1 MSKLYQFTTIFI
13 IILFVTGCGG
23 STTIKNDSKK
33 DGHSSQYG
41 NTGTLDSAA
50 ISAMTT
56 DDKIK
61 YSESLFNSALSQN
74 NKQSKK
80 NDLFSNALLLT
91 TQILTDFQQS
101 KLSHEQGLSDISQA
115 QFDYALELTNK
126 MMGQFTNSQLSHE
139 QSNQYLLTSA
149 AINSTNFQTEA
160 ALAQLSVDFSS
171 KQNAQSSLY
180 YQLKAMAEYQQGQP
194 SNAVKELIRRHD
206 FLANENEKQLNNNL
220 IWGYLA
226 AINLNEPNT
235 SSTAY
240 NSSISED
247 QGTYSAWVNLAKILR
262 DSKDPQTMNSA
273 VNFWLQTYPTHQA
286 DRTFI
291 NHIIQVRQTSMLDVR
306 HIAVLLPQQGKLAKP
321 AKAIRDGIMAS
332 HFQSSLANNLQLHF
346 YDTSSDHIWLTYQ
359 QAIDDGADFVIGPL
373 AKSNLEVLA
382 DSSEL
387 TTPTLALNSLEP
399 GMVNAHK
406 PAHLFQFGL
415 SPEASA
421 RMVAQKA
428 RHQDGHFYAAVMA
441 PDNHWGQRMK
451 EAFSAY
457 WKQSGGIIVDS
468 VDYDSAAHDFSDPI
482 KSMLNITASE
492 SRKKE
497 VSRTIGR
504 KLEFTP
510 RRRQDV
516 DMLFMAAFPRQAKQ
530 IPLQVIYHHGE
541 TIPVYSTS
549 HMVANYQN
557 ARANVDMDG
566 VSFSDMPFLL
576 GATQDS
582 TSLQNTYQSTLYQ
595 RLFAM
600 GVDSYQLAPYVE
612 YLYKNPSESFSGDT
626 GTITINNSGHVIR
639 AQPWAVF
646 EQGIIKLE
654 TPSLN
659 QDTPL
664 HTNSKLT
671 NLSSNF

>member
-1 MSKLYQFTTIFI
+1 
-13 IILFVTGCGG
+13 
-23 STTIKNDSKK
+23 
-33 DGHSSQYG
+33 
-41 NTGTLDSAA
+41 
-50 ISAMTT
+50 
-56 DDKIK
+56 
-61 YSESLFNSALSQN
+61 
-74 NKQSKK
+74 
-80 NDLFSNALLLT
+80 
-91 TQILTDFQQS
+91 
-101 KLSHEQGLSDISQA
+101 
-115 QFDYALELTNK
+115 
-126 MMGQFTNSQLSHE
+126 
-139 QSNQYLLTSA
+139 
-149 AINSTNFQTEA
+149 
-160 ALAQLSVDFSS
+160 
-171 KQNAQSSLY
+171 
-180 YQLKAMAEYQQGQP
+180 
-194 SNAVKELIRRHD
+194 
-206 FLANENEKQLNNNL
+206 
-220 IWGYLA
+220 
-226 AINLNEPNT
+226 
-235 SSTAY
+235 
-240 NSSISED
+240 
-247 QGTYSAWVNLAKILR
+247 
-262 DSKDPQTMNSA
+262 MNSA
-273 VNFWLQTYPTHQA
+273 VNFWLQTYPAHQA
-286 DRTFI
+286 DRAFI
-291 NHIIQVRQTSMLDVR
+291 NHIIQVRQTSMLNVR

-332 HFQSSLANNLQLHF
+332 HFQSSLTNNLQLHF
-346 YDTSSDHIWLTYQ
+346 YDTSNDHIWLTYQ
-359 QAIDDGADFVIGPL
+359 QAIDDGADFIIGPL

-387 TTPTLALNSLEP
+387 NIPTLALNSLELDSNP
-399 GMVNAHK
+399 NQNNFVK

-428 RHQDGHFYAAVMA
+428 RQDGHFYATVMA
-441 PDNHWGQRMK
+441 PNNHWGQRMK
-451 EAFSAY
+451 KAFSAY
-457 WKQSGGIIVDS
+457 WKQSGGIVVDS

-530 IPLQVIYHHGE
+530 IPLQIIYHHGE

-626 GTITINNSGHVIR
+626 GKITINNNGHVMR

-654 TPSLN
+654 APSVN
-659 QDTPL
+659 QGASVYVED
-664 HTNSKLT
+664 KLT